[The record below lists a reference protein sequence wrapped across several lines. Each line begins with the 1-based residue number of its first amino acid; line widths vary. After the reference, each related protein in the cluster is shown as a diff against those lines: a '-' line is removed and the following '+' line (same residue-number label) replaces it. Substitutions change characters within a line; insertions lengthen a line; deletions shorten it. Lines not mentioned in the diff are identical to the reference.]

1 MLFAILSKF
10 SCTVDMPLLF
20 LYVSAILL
28 HTGAVKLGGV
38 GPGYAGRFMIKYGG
52 IWGTVSDDNF
62 DDDDAKVAC
71 YMLGFGYVR
80 LKVFQA

>member
-1 MLFAILSKF
+1 LYRRHAATLS
-10 SCTVDMPLLF
+10 LR
-20 LYVSAILL
+20 LYSVGFVSAILL